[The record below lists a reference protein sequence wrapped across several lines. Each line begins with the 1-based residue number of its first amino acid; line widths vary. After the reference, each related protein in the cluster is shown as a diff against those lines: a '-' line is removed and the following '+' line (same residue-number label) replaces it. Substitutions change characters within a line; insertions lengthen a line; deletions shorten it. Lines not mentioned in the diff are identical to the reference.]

1 MSVIVGSGDFKY
13 ELVDSWP
20 NMPRYW
26 EFAVASDVYVNSKDE
41 LHVFS
46 RGLHP
51 LTIWDK
57 DGNFISSWGEGTFS
71 NNEHGIYIT
80 KEDTIW
86 LVDSWYHIATEH
98 NPDGTLIRT
107 IGNKLQPSE
116 TYNGNPFNMPTG
128 LTISSKGDI
137 FISDGYGNKRVHKFD
152 PNGELIK
159 SWGTFGDKE
168 SQFAIVHNLEFDSND
183 RLFVCDRENNRI
195 QIFDDEGNYLE
206 EWNDLLMPGDLWIKD
221 DIFYVCEQTE
231 AGGVSIWTADGELIT
246 RWNGDR
252 GPGKGTVISGHGIC
266 VDSEGSIYV
275 AELAPAARVQKFQ
288 KI

>member
-20 NMPRYW
+20 QMPRYW

-152 PNGELIK
+152 SKGELIK
-159 SWGTFGDKE
+159 SWGTFGDKA
-168 SQFAIVHNLEFDSND
+168 SQFAIVHNLEFDSKD

>member
-1 MSVIVGSGDFKY
+1 MKVLGSGDFKD
-13 ELVDSWP
+13 ELVDTWTK
-20 NMPRYW
+20 MPKYW
-26 EFAVASDVYVNSKDE
+26 EFGIASDVYVNSSDE
-41 LHVFS
+41 IHVFS

-86 LVDSWYHIATEH
+86 LVDSWFHIATEH
-98 NPDGTLIRT
+98 KPDGTLIKT

-116 TYNGNPFNMPTG
+116 TYNGLPFNMPTG
-128 LTISSKGDI
+128 LSISSKDDI
-137 FISDGYGNKRVHKFD
+137 FISDGYGNKKVHKFD
-152 PNGELIK
+152 SNGELIK
-159 SWGTFGDKE
+159 SWGTFGDKPGE
-168 SQFAIVHNLEFDSND
+168 FAIVHNLEFDSKD

-195 QIFDDEGNYLE
+195 QIFDDEGNFLE
-206 EWNDLLMPGDLWIKD
+206 EWTDLFMPGDLWIKD
-221 DIFYVCEQTE
+221 DIVYVCEQTE
-231 AGGVSIWTADGELIT
+231 QGGVSIWTTEGELIT
-246 RWNGDR
+246 RWHGDR
-252 GPGKGTVISGHGIC
+252 GDGKGTILSGHGIC

-275 AELAPAARVQKFQ
+275 AELSPAERVQKFQ